1 MSQWFINHRQG
12 FIADCLRLFGQ
23 VNRAT
28 LVERFNI
35 SEPQASLDIQ
45 RFLREHPDAMV
56 YDGRCKAYVIN
67 AAALPAR
74 NDPPGPPSAPA
85 PPAARFA

>member
-23 VNRAT
+23 VNRST
-28 LVERFNI
+28 LVERFDI

-45 RFLREHPDAMV
+45 RFLREHPDVMV
-56 YDGRCKAYVIN
+56 YDGRCKAYVVN
-67 AAALPAR
+67 ADALAALT
-74 NDPPGPPSAPA
+74 PPKEGETT
-85 PPAARFA
+85 

>member
-1 MSQWFINHRQG
+1 MSKWFIDHRQG

-28 LVERFNI
+28 LVEHFDI

-45 RFLREHPDAMV
+45 RFLREHPDVMV
-56 YDGRCKAYVIN
+56 YDGRCKTYVVN
-67 AAALPAR
+67 TAALP
-74 NDPPGPPSAPA
+74 SKSEE
-85 PPAARFA
+85 AA